1 MKNLQL
7 IETHFNT
14 SGQAHNVD
22 NYSNQGLHLVYF
34 KESLKDFMEVILIYK
49 DEKNNSQL
57 CVLLRDSDLRKTQL
71 IYSNS
76 CQNPDLKDEI
86 IESLKVE
93 SKSLLNENQNLRKAF
108 FTIEE
113 KLKNKNE
120 NLLPVLHSENSGI
133 SEAFVLNL
141 VKMLTENKN

>member
-57 CVLLRDSDLRKTQL
+57 CVLLRDSHLRKTQL

-76 CQNPDLKDEI
+76 DASQDI
-86 IESLKVE
+86 IETLTQKND
-93 SKSLLNENQNLRKAF
+93 SLLNENQNLRKAF